1 MANVAIYYQLNE
13 HEESI
18 NAITSITYIVKS
30 LETYYTIV
38 GVFVDSVNESIRL
51 MDLFDM
57 NLSTISKLI
66 INKYPVNEFDQEM
79 LYQLSK
85 SEKFKIELWT

>member
-13 HEESI
+13 HEESN
-18 NAITSITYIVKS
+18 NAIASITNIVKS
-30 LETYYTIV
+30 TETYYTIV
-38 GVFVDSVNESIRL
+38 GVFVDSVNENIRL

-66 INKYPVNEFDQEM
+66 INKYPVDEFDQEM
-79 LYQLSK
+79 LYQLAR
-85 SEKFKIELWT
+85 SEKFQIELWN